1 MTHDDS
7 VKRQRPGKQ
16 ENDAPAGDNRR
27 AGDEDGNK
35 AGGASKSRGPTEAEP
50 AKRAPAKRG

>member
-1 MTHDDS
+1 MAHDDS
-7 VKRQRPGKQ
+7 AKRQPGKQ
-16 ENDAPAGDNRR
+16 ESDGPVGDNRR

-35 AGGASKSRGPTEAEP
+35 AGGASKSRGPAEAEP